1 MHNFHGLPLCKKPRE
16 CILCSFRGFDFI
28 TKFISV
34 CTINHIAHQ
43 RLSVAQKTDHRIR
56 LMNDI
61 ICGIQIIKLYTW
73 EKPFAQLVD
82 LSRK

>member
-1 MHNFHGLPLCKKPRE
+1 MHNFHGLPLFQNHVNAF
-16 CILCSFRGFDFI
+16 LCSFRGFDFI

-43 RLSVAQKTDHRIR
+43 RLSVARKTDHRIR